1 MSYVID
7 IIILSRRHERQ
18 LEYGISTERH
28 VPDTT
33 ASIGAALVCVRM
45 RLEGGSS
52 GRLITTLFVGDR
64 GMVSPPPAYRD
75 ALRSRMLLFLAS
87 PVRALTSRES
97 ALRPAGRDGSS
108 CGSL

>member
-1 MSYVID
+1 MIQM
-7 IIILSRRHERQ
+7 ERPI
-18 LEYGISTERH
+18 EHGISTERH

-52 GRLITTLFVGDR
+52 GRLITTLLVGDR
-64 GMVSPPPAYRD
+64 GMVSPPPPAYRD

-87 PVRALTSRES
+87 PVRALTSSES
-97 ALRPAGRDGSS
+97 ALRPAGRDGRS